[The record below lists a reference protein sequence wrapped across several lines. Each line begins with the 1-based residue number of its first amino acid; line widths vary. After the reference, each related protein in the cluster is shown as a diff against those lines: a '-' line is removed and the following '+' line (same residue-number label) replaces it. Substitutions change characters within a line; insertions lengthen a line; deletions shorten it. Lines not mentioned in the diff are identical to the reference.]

1 MADPSKL
8 RNTIQ
13 SVSRAIEILKL
24 FETNDQLGV
33 TDISRITGLHK
44 STAFGLI
51 ATLEAHH
58 LLEKNGS
65 TDKYGLGMAVFRLG
79 TRVNAELRQLSFPYL
94 ERLLAAYG
102 ETVNLVLLEY
112 PHAVYMEK
120 IESAHSM
127 RISTAIG
134 EARPLYCTA
143 VGKSLL
149 AFMDEGQLEHYLATV
164 PLVRHTPHTIT
175 EPDVLKQQLAQAR
188 KAGYA
193 HESEELEPGLSCVAA
208 PVRNHMGRP
217 FAAISISGPVSRM
230 DALLRE
236 QIGARVSAYAM
247 ELSAGL
253 GWRAPR

>member
-149 AFMDEGQLEHYLATV
+149 AYMEEGQLDRYLSTI
-164 PLVRHTPHTIT
+164 PLERHTDHTIT
-175 EPDVLKQQLAQAR
+175 DTAVLKGHLELAR
-188 KAGYA
+188 KTGYA
-193 HESEELEPGLSCVAA
+193 YESEELEPGLSCVAA
-208 PVRNHMGRP
+208 PIRNHMGRA
-217 FAAISISGPVSRM
+217 FAAISISGPATRM
-230 DALLRE
+230 DARLRE
-236 QIGARVSAYAM
+236 QIGETVSRYTA
-247 ELSAGL
+247 ELSGKL
-253 GWRAPR
+253 GWRGL